1 MGACSEMKARARRTT
16 RGAPARLRGQL
27 PKRATQS
34 CARSRQCKTCKPRQC
49 GPTTYQEQ
57 DRQLRIGSDGN
68 ETDRQTHRD
77 AQTYCCTKQW
87 TTGGLPGIRP
97 ENCNADSGQHDCGR
111 DPGRPMFPF
120 AQKHLGQQHSKD
132 RHGGN
137 AE

>member
-27 PKRATQS
+27 PKRAPQS
-34 CARSRQCKTCKPRQC
+34 MRPVPSMQDMQAPPVW
-49 GPTTYQEQ
+49 PTTYQEQ